1 MCNRNIPHTA
11 EAPPGQAG
19 GGPRPLD
26 DITLPR
32 EGGGPTVGAGHSPAG
47 RGIRGNQ
54 DRPATRGEEQS
65 ERWRPAD
72 LPACTAADLS

>member
-1 MCNRNIPHTA
+1 MCNRKIPHSATA
-11 EAPPGQAG
+11 EALPG
-19 GGPRPLD
+19 LD

-32 EGGGPTVGAGHSPAG
+32 QGGGPTVCAGHSPAG